1 MPNFDEL
8 FGRIQKLS
16 PLAQLAIE
24 SKEGGFAVVNEK
36 CEYRDLKNKN
46 GAIYVGVPRR
56 LIFSFFIHV
65 LISAAQDDNLKWKT
79 LENFKIGQRP
89 VHQIHKIDNFQN
101 LGCPVLRF
109 RSSLEG
115 PCIGQRF
122 ADFIMNL
129 EERKKWDPQ
138 IAAVDGLYE
147 IYDNA
152 IANIVTGFKYG
163 ECAKLGVGYCATKP
177 NLISS
182 AREQLTMCGIQ
193 EFANGSCIIW
203 GTEMEDRH
211 NNLLPKGERKERARS
226 HLFATTL
233 MPTGPN
239 SFDAE
244 YVLQL
249 DCGGNLPSFLTTP
262 VIVETVK
269 ALFNHAK
276 AYFCGG
282 DGSDLSSYLAAQ
294 AKHQLDA
301 VQSLFEEKKGI
312 LFAA

>member
-1 MPNFDEL
+1 MKQTFHVFLNGSSIMYICLFVVSFSWNAVVSAFKSPFFNMPASIAAKVPTKTEGVEIEMPNFDEL

-24 SKEGGFAVVNEK
+24 SKEGGFAAVNEK
-36 CEYRDLKNKN
+36 
-46 GAIYVGVPRR
+46 
-56 LIFSFFIHV
+56 S
-65 LISAAQDDNLKWKT
+65 QDDNLKWKT
-79 LENFKIGQRP
+79 LENFKVGQRP

-115 PCIGQRF
+115 PCIGERF
-122 ADFIMNL
+122 ADFIMTL

-138 IAAVDGLYE
+138 IAAVNGLYE

-152 IANIVTGFKYG
+152 IANILTGFKYG

-193 EFANGSCIIW
+193 EFSNGSCIIW

-211 NNLLPKGERKERARS
+211 NNLLPEGERKERARS

-262 VIVETVK
+262 DRKSVV
-269 ALFNHAK
+269 
-276 AYFCGG
+276 
-282 DGSDLSSYLAAQ
+282 
-294 AKHQLDA
+294 
-301 VQSLFEEKKGI
+301 
-312 LFAA
+312 